1 MEVKLVVV
9 GGKLAGREIPI
20 TSREFLIGRGPECQL
35 RPQSSSVSRKHCAIL
50 VDKGVAAI
58 VDFAS
63 TNGTFVNG
71 EQVEQRRELKDGDRL
86 TVGILEL
93 EVHVSV
99 SVVAKSKPKVHS
111 VQEAAARTV
120 AAAAANEDDM
130 VSSWLEAEDS
140 GDKPAWQTSKKP
152 ATGDDTA
159 KGKSLHD
166 TTAIPAP
173 TTQVAPKQ
181 KEKTPPKPAGKFQT
195 APKPIAESSGEAAN
209 DVLKQFFSRKR

>member
-9 GGKLAGREIPI
+9 GGKLAGKQIPI
-20 TSREFLIGRGPECQL
+20 TSHEFLIGRGPECHL
-35 RPQSSSVSRKHCAIL
+35 RPQSSSVSRKHCAVL
-50 VDKGVAAI
+50 VDKGVAVI

-86 TVGILEL
+86 TIGILEL
-93 EVHVSV
+93 DVQVSV

-120 AAAAANEDDM
+120 AAASANEDDM

-140 GDKPAWQTSKKP
+140 DDKPAWQTSKKP
-152 ATGDDTA
+152 TSGGDTA

-173 TTQVAPKQ
+173 VTQVAPKP
-181 KEKTPPKPAGKFQT
+181 KDKTPPKPMGRFQT
-195 APKPIAESSGEAAN
+195 PPKAKTESSGDAAN

>member
-20 TSREFLIGRGPECQL
+20 TNHEFLIGRGQECQL

-50 VDKGVAAI
+50 VDKGVAVI

-63 TNGTFVNG
+63 TNGTFIND
-71 EQVEQRRELKDGDRL
+71 EQVEQRRELKNGDRIK
-86 TVGILEL
+86 VGILEL
-93 EVHVSV
+93 DVHLSV

-130 VSSWLEAEDS
+130 VSGWLEDDDV
-140 GDKPAWQTSKKP
+140 GDKVTQPIKKT
-152 ATGDDTA
+152 AIGDDTA
-159 KGKSLHD
+159 TGKSLHD
-166 TTAIPAP
+166 TSAVPAP
-173 TTQVAPKQ
+173 MTKMVTKPR
-181 KEKTPPKPAGKFQT
+181 EKTPPKPVSKFQT
-195 APKPIAESSGEAAN
+195 PAKPKAESSGAAAN

>member
-20 TSREFLIGRGPECQL
+20 GHHEFLIGRGQECNL

-50 VDKGVAAI
+50 VDKGVASI

-63 TNGTFVNG
+63 TNGTFVNN
-71 EQVEQRRELKDGDRL
+71 EPVEQRRELKNGDRIRI
-86 TVGILEL
+86 GILEVD
-93 EVHVSV
+93 VHLAV

-111 VQEAAARTV
+111 VQEAALRTV

-130 VSSWLEAEDS
+130 VSSWLEDDYTDDNAVL
-140 GDKPAWQTSKKP
+140 PIKKP
-152 ATGDDTA
+152 IADNDTA
-159 KGKSLHD
+159 TGKSLRD
-166 TTAIPAP
+166 TSAVPVPVTKMTSKP
-173 TTQVAPKQ
+173 
-181 KEKTPPKPAGKFQT
+181 KEKMPPKPVGKFQT
-195 APKPIAESSGEAAN
+195 PAKPMVETSGEAAN